1 MTQVLGIVK
10 EGKLIPEEL
19 WVKFISGMEN
29 DFDNLETNNE
39 RAKREVAEA
48 VVNSVKKRVTCE
60 VRDPAHQVTP
70 KFGILFSGG
79 VDSSLISFI
88 SKQLKCNFTC
98 YTVGIEGSDD
108 IMWAQQ
114 VAKEY
119 SFNFKY
125 KILTLDEFE
134 TVLKETIKIL
144 NDADIVKASV
154 GSVLHAAGKIAA
166 ADGSNILFGGLGSE
180 EIFAGYQRHSDVLGK
195 NNFEALHKECWS
207 GLKNMWKRDLVRDFT
222 IAKKLGIE
230 LRTPFLDKDLINAAM
245 NVHPMLKID
254 KDNKKIILREAAEF
268 LGLKKEFAWRK
279 KQAAQ
284 YGSNFVNGIEK
295 LAKRKGFKMKKDY
308 LMSLL
313 K

>member
-1 MTQVLGIVK
+1 
-10 EGKLIPEEL
+10 
-19 WVKFISGMEN
+19 
-29 DFDNLETNNE
+29 
-39 RAKREVAEA
+39 
-48 VVNSVKKRVTCE
+48 
-60 VRDPAHQVTP
+60 
-70 KFGILFSGG
+70 
-79 VDSSLISFI
+79 
-88 SKQLKCNFTC
+88 
-98 YTVGIEGSDD
+98 
-108 IMWAQQ
+108 MWAQQ

>member
-1 MTQVLGIVK
+1 MTQILGIVK
-10 EGKLIPEEL
+10 EGKLIPENL
-19 WVKFISGMEN
+19 WIKFISGMQN

-48 VVNSVKKRVTCE
+48 LVNSVKKRV
-60 VRDPAHQVTP
+60 VP

-88 SKQLKCNFTC
+88 SKQLKCSFTC

-108 IMWAQQ
+108 IIWAQQ
-114 VAKEY
+114 AAKEY
-119 SFNFKY
+119 GFNFKY

-134 TVLKETIKIL
+134 IVLKETIKIL

-154 GSVLHAAGKIAA
+154 GSVLYAAGKIAA
-166 ADGSNILFGGLGSE
+166 ADGNNILFGGLGSE
-180 EIFAGYQRHSDVLGK
+180 EIFAGYKRHEDALGK
-195 NNFEALHKECWS
+195 NDFESVHNECWS

-222 IAKKLGIE
+222 IAKKLGLE
-230 LRTPFLDKDLINAAM
+230 LRTPFLDKDLIKAAM

-295 LAKRKGFKMKKDY
+295 LAKRKGYKMKKDY